1 MRNPS
6 RVRRIGVGLSVLVAL
21 LFASPAWALQG
32 LCSHSPENPTVVLG
46 LIGAA
51 AAGYPAL
58 SARIRHFIKRKTHQ
72 QDRQS

>member
-1 MRNPS
+1 ML
-6 RVRRIGVGLSVLVAL
+6 VGFAVLNAL
-21 LFASPAWALQG
+21 LLASPAWALQG
-32 LCSHSPENPTVVLG
+32 LCSNSPENPSLILG

-58 SARIRHFIKRKTHQ
+58 SARVRHFIRRKTHQ